1 MSQEKPDYAVY
12 LLRLWKSNE
21 PGHAGWRA
29 SLESLAE
36 GRRYN
41 FARLE
46 ALISFLFE
54 RFGPPRPEPSLERRH
69 ESPDMTGS

>member
-21 PGHAGWRA
+21 LGHAAWRA
-29 SLESLAE
+29 SLESMAE

-46 ALISFLFE
+46 ALVSFLFE
-54 RFGPPRPEPSLERRH
+54 HFGPPRPEPSVGKRH
-69 ESPDMTGS
+69 ESPDITRS

>member
-21 PGHAGWRA
+21 LGHAIWRA

-36 GRRYN
+36 ERRYN
-41 FARLE
+41 FACLE
-46 ALISFLFE
+46 ALTSFLFE
-54 RFGPPRPEPSLERRH
+54 HFGPPLTEPSLERRH
-69 ESPDMTGS
+69 ESPDETWP